1 MKIKLG
7 TICGLLALFLLGHSI
22 EAKAVDKVIG
32 YCPDDISSNVKPVG
46 VSGQQTYVSAAVKFP
61 ATMMQSMKGNTIT
74 KIRIGIGEGMQNV
87 YAWVRVGSLTAK
99 PVTMQKVATPVA
111 GWNEVTLATPYDIDG
126 SDIYVGYSGRQ
137 PYDKLC
143 VWLDGDE
150 NANATYINDGTSWDD
165 YYGQGWGSLL
175 IQATV
180 SGDNFAHSD
189 LAVEGLTLDSAFYK
203 SGSKAMLSF
212 SIVNQGE
219 TDFTHCTYSY
229 KIDNGQAVRGEVA
242 DGIASSA
249 KAKISQQ
256 LDLAGLSEGAHKVCV
271 ALEWDG
277 SSSTENG
284 DDVSTNDSLTK
295 DMLVYV
301 NEYKKNVL
309 LEQYTTI
316 QCVNC
321 PKGDATLNAAV
332 RGRDDVVW
340 VAHHVGYYTD
350 ELTIDESSSYMTF
363 GVSGAPMATID
374 RAFVQVEQ
382 NQTKPAFSI
391 GYDNAQTGAQLVN
404 AIVDYLCS
412 SPAFVEVKPTCSY
425 DKETRELTI
434 NVAGECNGIFQD
446 IIPKSCLTVFVT
458 ENNVTAKQVQT
469 GTVDDY
475 THNHVIR
482 CVATDTFGD
491 EVAWDGNTFN
501 ATKTVTLGAAWKPE
515 DIQVVAFVSKPYSS
529 NNVNNAQVLN
539 AAVATI
545 PGLSGIATVN
555 GEESSAYID
564 NGRLVVA
571 GHYDSVKVFGAN
583 GSQANPASL
592 GHGVYVV
599 KIQRD
604 GKVST
609 KKLIY

>member
-7 TICGLLALFLLGHSI
+7 TICGLLAFFLLGHVI
-22 EAKAVDKVIG
+22 DAKAVDKVIG
-32 YCPDDISSNVKPVG
+32 YCPDDITSSVYPVG
-46 VSGQQTYVSAAVKFP
+46 VSGQQAYVSAAVKFP
-61 ATMMQSMKGNTIT
+61 STMLQSMKGNKIT

-99 PVTMQKVATPVA
+99 PVTMQKVETPVE
-111 GWNEVTLATPYDIDG
+111 GWNEVTLATAYDIDG
-126 SDIYVGYSGRQ
+126 GDIYVGYSGRQ
-137 PYDKLC
+137 PYNKLC

-150 NANATYINDGTSWDD
+150 NANATFINDGSSWDD

-189 LAVEGLTLDSAFYK
+189 LAVEGLSLDSTYYK
-203 SGSKAMLSF
+203 SGSKATVSF

-219 TDFTHCTYSY
+219 TDFTNCKYTY
-229 KIDNGQAVRGEVA
+229 KIDNGTAVHGEVT

-249 KAKISQQ
+249 KVKISKQ
-256 LDLAGLSEGAHKVCV
+256 LDLSGLDEGAHKVCV
-271 ALEWDG
+271 ALEWD
-277 SSSTENG
+277 SASATESG
-284 DDVSTNDSLTK
+284 DDVSENDSLAK

-332 RGRDDVVW
+332 KERDNVAW

-363 GVSGAPMATID
+363 GVNAAPMATID

-404 AIVDYLCS
+404 AIIDYLCS
-412 SPAFVEVKPTCSY
+412 SPAFVQVTPTCSY
-425 DKETRELTI
+425 DKDTRELTI
-434 NVAGECNGIFQD
+434 SVAGECNGIYQN
-446 IIPKSCLTVFVT
+446 IIPKTCLTVFVT

-469 GTVDDY
+469 GTVDGY

-491 EVAWDGNTFN
+491 EVEWDGNTFK
-501 ATKTVTLGAAWKPE
+501 ADKTVTLDGAWKPE
-515 DIQVVAFVSKPYSS
+515 DIRAVAFVSKPYSS

-539 AAVATI
+539 VGVATI
-545 PGLSGIATVN
+545 PGLSGIATVD
-555 GEESSAYID
+555 GDEDSVYID
-564 NGRLVVA
+564 NGRLAVA
-571 GHYDSVKVFGAN
+571 GHYDSVEVFSAN
-583 GSQANPASL
+583 GAQANPAKL
-592 GHGVYVV
+592 GHGMYIV
-599 KIQRD
+599 KMQRGD
-604 GKVST
+604 KVST